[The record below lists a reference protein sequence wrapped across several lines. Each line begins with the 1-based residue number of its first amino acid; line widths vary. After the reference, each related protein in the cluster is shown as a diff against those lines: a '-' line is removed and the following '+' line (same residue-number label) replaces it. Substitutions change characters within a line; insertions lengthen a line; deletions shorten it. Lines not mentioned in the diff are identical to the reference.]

1 MQKTWLKRL
10 LLFLLCLTCVVG
22 AFVGVNAYPRN
33 TQAASAREDIRHV
46 LLISVDG
53 LHAVDLERYISAHP
67 NSALAQLARM
77 GVLYP
82 NASTSRPSDSF
93 PGLLSMVTG
102 GSPRS
107 TGVFYDN
114 SYDRTLSPPG
124 SNCKTVGTEV
134 LYDESIDKNSNSLD
148 AGGGINPAALP
159 LDPRHGCTP
168 VFPHSYL
175 RVNTIFEVIR
185 NVGLRTAW
193 SDKHPAYEILDGP
206 SGQGVEDLYTPE
218 IAAVANTIP
227 ATEAYDS
234 LKVQAILNEIAGK
247 DHTGQ
252 HTVGVPAIFGM
263 NFQAVSV
270 AQKLTGNGY
279 LDALATPSAGLA
291 NALDFVNQSLG
302 KMLNALNSRHLLQ
315 STVVIL
321 TAKHGQAPID
331 PNQRQIIDDNSI
343 PNLVNGIQAGLLAQA
358 TQDDVSLL
366 WLTNPS
372 KTAVVVAQLS
382 AHAQALGIQ
391 KILAGDEL
399 KLLFNDPRKDARTP
413 DIVVLPR
420 DGVIYAGKSAT
431 KIAEHGGFS
440 LDDTNVDLLVANPQF
455 DRATVFTP
463 VQTTQI
469 APTILR
475 LLGLN
480 PNALQAAREEQTQ
493 ILPGIDF

>member
-1 MQKTWLKRL
+1 M
-10 LLFLLCLTCVVG
+10 
-22 AFVGVNAYPRN
+22 
-33 TQAASAREDIRHV
+33 RHV

-53 LHAVDLERYISAHP
+53 LHAVDLERYISIHP
-67 NSALAQLARM
+67 SSALAHLAHM

-102 GSPRS
+102 GTPRS
-107 TGVFYDN
+107 TGVFYDD

-124 SNCKTVGTEV
+124 SNCQTVGTEV
-134 LYDESIDKNSNSLD
+134 LYDESIDSNPNSVD
-148 AGGGINPAALP
+148 AGGINPAALP

-175 RVNTIFEVIR
+175 HVNTIFEVIR
-185 NVGLRTAW
+185 NAGLRTAW
-193 SDKHPAYEILDGP
+193 SDKHPAYEILNGP
-206 SGQGVEDLYTPE
+206 SGRGVEDLYTPE
-218 IAAVANTIP
+218 IAAVAGTVTD
-227 ATEAYDS
+227 TEAYDS

-270 AQKLTGNGY
+270 AQKLASNGY
-279 LDALATPSAGLA
+279 LDALATPSTGLA
-291 NALDFVNQSLG
+291 NALDFINQSLA
-302 KMLNALNSRHLLQ
+302 KLVDALSNRHLLK
-315 STVVIL
+315 STVIIL
-321 TAKHGQAPID
+321 TAKHGQSPID
-331 PNQRQIIDDNSI
+331 PNQHQIIDHNAI
-343 PNLVNGIQAGLLAQA
+343 PNLVNSVQPGLLAQA

-366 WLTNPS
+366 WLTDSS
-372 KTAVVVAQLS
+372 KTAAVVAQLS

-399 KLLFNDPRKDARTP
+399 KLLFNDPHKDARTP

-420 DGVIYAGKSAT
+420 DGVIYASKTAT

-440 LDDTNVDLLVANPQF
+440 LDDTNVDLLVANPQLES
-455 DRATVFTP
+455 ATVFTP

-475 LLGLN
+475 LLSLN
-480 PNALQAAREEQTQ
+480 PTALQAVRQERTPV
-493 ILPGIDF
+493 LPGLDF